1 MFDDLNAKS
10 AEEPLTVLRED
21 LIPIDREN
29 AIFEY
34 LLNKRRKYDGNT
46 LVQLAVKLESVEAL
60 EYFLNNPT
68 RWTVDLKAK
77 NKDG

>member
-10 AEEPLTVLRED
+10 VEPLTGLRED
-21 LIPIDREN
+21 LIPKDREN

-46 LVQLAVKLESVEAL
+46 LVQLAVKLESV
-60 EYFLNNPT
+60 
-68 RWTVDLKAK
+68 
-77 NKDG
+77 